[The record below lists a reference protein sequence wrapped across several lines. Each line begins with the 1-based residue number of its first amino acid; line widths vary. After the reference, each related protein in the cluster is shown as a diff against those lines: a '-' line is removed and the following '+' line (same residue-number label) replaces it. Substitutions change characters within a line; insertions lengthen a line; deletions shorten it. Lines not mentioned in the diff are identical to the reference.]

1 MEISAVMVKQLRDR
15 TGAGIMDCKKVLAEC
30 GGDQEK
36 AIELLRIKGAQKA
49 ESRSDRTATEGI
61 IVCQVSSERD
71 CGALVEIN
79 SETDFVSRGD
89 VFRSF
94 ALPLAGIALSIGKD
108 CDDLNVLNELPFD
121 ESGQTV
127 EQARQEML
135 LKISENISI
144 RRLAVIKAAEGSR
157 IGSYVHR
164 ERLGIL
170 TEVSGGGDGAIE
182 DSVAVHIAVMKPQW
196 VGVDDIPADIIESE
210 RQVYLA
216 QAKETGKPEFVLQ
229 KIVDGKISKFSKENT
244 LLNQQYYDDEE
255 KTVSTVLKEQ
265 GASVSRFC
273 LMDLGK

>member
-1 MEISAVMVKQLRDR
+1 MVKQLRDR
-15 TGAGIMDCKKVLAEC
+15 TGRGDHGFAKRYWPNVAAIRKKQSNC
-30 GGDQEK
+30 W
-36 AIELLRIKGAQKA
+36 RIKGAQKA
-49 ESRSDRTATEGI
+49 ESRSVRTATEGI

-108 CDDLNVLNELPFD
+108 CDDLSVLNELPFD

-265 GASVSRFC
+265 GASVTRFC

>member
-49 ESRSDRTATEGI
+49 ESRADRAATEGI
-61 IVCQVSSERD
+61 IVCQVSPERD

-79 SETDFVSRGD
+79 SETDFVSRGE
-89 VFRSF
+89 VFRAF
-94 ALPLAGIALSIGKD
+94 ALPLAGIALTIGKD
-108 CDDLNVLNELPFD
+108 CDDLEELNKLAFD
-121 ESGQTV
+121 DSGQTV
-127 EQARQEML
+127 EQALQEML

-144 RRLAVIKAAEGSR
+144 RRMKVFKAVAGSR

-170 TEVSGGGDGAIE
+170 TELAGGNGGIE
-182 DSVAVHIAVMKPQW
+182 DNIAVHVAVMKPNW
-196 VGVDDIPADIIESE
+196 VDVDHIPGDVLDEE
-210 RQVYLA
+210 RRMFMA
-216 QAKETGKPEFVLQ
+216 QAQETGKPEFVLQ
-229 KIVDGKISKFSKENT
+229 KIVDGKINKFSKDHT

-255 KTVSTVLKEQ
+255 KTVGTVVKENN
-265 GASVSRFC
+265 ATVTRFC
-273 LMDLGK
+273 LMELGN